1 MISSGQSDQ
10 LSTGTVKQ
18 HWNSKKADLT
28 SRFFYVW
35 ILRYSAGVGC
45 REPHSGQSHQLSTG
59 TVEKPTSPVGF
70 FTSEVCRLAPG
81 RKKSTWI
88 GALDMVGWHGFIQA
102 VWSLSLTKL
111 SKSILDSFVG
121 RYCAD
126 SKTSSRWQYSMLSFS
141 LERYVLKNGN
151 IRSLNLKVISFPL
164 HS

>member
-1 MISSGQSDQ
+1 MLFAKCAPGDIIS
-10 LSTGTVKQ
+10 
-18 HWNSKKADLT
+18 AA
-28 SRFFYVW
+28 R
-35 ILRYSAGVGC
+35 C
-45 REPHSGQSHQLSTG
+45 RVISSGQSHQLVTG
-59 TVEKPTSPVGF
+59 AVKKPTSPVGF

-81 RKKSTWI
+81 IKKSTWI
-88 GALDMVGWHGFIQA
+88 GALVVVGWYSFTQA
-102 VWSLSLTKL
+102 AWSLSLTKL

-126 SKTSSRWQYSMLSFS
+126 KSTSRRWQYSMLSFS